1 MLTLPSQVHTALD
14 RLTAAG
20 WEAYVVGGAVRD
32 ALRGCAERRL
42 WLCVGT
48 YYMLRR
54 DVILWNSITIIP
66 PFARY

>member
-32 ALRGCAERRL
+32 ALRGL
-42 WLCVGT
+42 SL
-48 YYMLRR
+48 
-54 DVILWNSITIIP
+54 IHI
-66 PFARY
+66 